1 MPKKC
6 PPGVFCIENM
16 TLTLLFAIVGIVIIY
31 AALQFKHMSR
41 SRHSDHSNVRENVI
55 IIKEN
60 EQDNTP
66 FYMKPSSMFR
76 NAFGDTFL
84 NPYAPPLK
92 ENPFLASLGIEGGY
106 KRVAGGLGVG
116 SDPRG
121 VPINIPTSHFDLDYK
136 QVGIL
141 TRSHGKDTI
150 LALFG
155 RPVHSNRNKWQYY
168 TMTDKNQMI
177 KLPLSKAGRSCSSEY
192 GCDEIYNGDSVYV
205 EGYNDAFK
213 ATIYENGTPRYI
225 PFV

>member
-16 TLTLLFAIVGIVIIY
+16 TLTVVFILIGIIIVY
-31 AALQFKHMSR
+31 LSLHFKNLTRKSH
-41 SRHSDHSNVRENVI
+41 HQNQQQRENVI
-55 IIKEN
+55 IIKDN
-60 EQDNTP
+60 DNTP
-66 FYMKPSSMFR
+66 FYMKPSSMMR
-76 NAFGDTFL
+76 NSFSDTFL

-92 ENPFLASLGIEGGY
+92 GNPFLQSLGIEGGY
-106 KRVAGGLGVG
+106 KRHAGGLGVG

-121 VPINIPTSHFDLDYK
+121 VPINIPTSHYDLDYK

-177 KLPLSKAGRSCSSEY
+177 KLPLSKAGRSCSGEY

-213 ATIYENGTPRYI
+213 ATIYENGSFRYI
-225 PFV
+225 PY